1 MLDILKAVILG
12 IIEGLSEFLPISST
26 GHLYLANYVIKLGQ
40 PTSFVNMFMVVIQLG
55 AIMSVVVLYF
65 NKLNPFAKSKSGPE
79 KRATWL
85 LWFKVLLAVLPAVVI
100 GLPLNDWL
108 DKNMTSWQV
117 ISATLIIYGILFIIL
132 ENFYAKRLPT
142 VTKLSDLSWR
152 FAILIGCFQV
162 LSLIPGTSRS
172 GATILGAMLLGA
184 SRYVATEF
192 SFFLAI
198 PTMFGASLLKLVKF
212 FKAGGVLAGSQ
223 LAILLTGMVVSFLVA
238 YLAIKFLLKYVQ
250 THDFKPFGYYRII
263 LGLLVIL
270 CGLFLRA

>member
-1 MLDILKAVILG
+1 MIDIFKAVILG

-26 GHLYLANYVIKLGQ
+26 GHLYLADYVIKLGQ

-65 NKLNPFAKSKSGPE
+65 NKLNPFARSKSGPE

-85 LWFKVLLAVLPAVVI
+85 LWFKVILAVLPAVVI

-132 ENFYAKRLPT
+132 ENFYAKRQPT
-142 VTKLSDLSWR
+142 VTKLSDLSWH
-152 FAILIGCFQV
+152 FAFLIGCFQV

-212 FKAGGVLAGSQ
+212 FKAGNALAGSQ
-223 LAILLTGMVVSFLVA
+223 LAILLMGMIVSFIVA
-238 YLAIKFLLKYVQ
+238 YLAIKFLLKYVL
-250 THDFKPFGYYRII
+250 THDFKPFGWYRIN
-263 LGLLVIL
+263 LGLVVIL
-270 CGLFLRA
+270 CGFFM